1 MRFLV
6 LQHIACEHPAIFRK
20 FLAADGISWDAVS
33 LDTGQTI
40 PSLEGYDALW
50 VMGGPMDVWD
60 VEDHPWL
67 IEEKRAIRRWVR
79 ELDRP
84 FLGLCLGHQLLAD
97 AMAGTCGPQRP
108 SEIGILD
115 VALTPE
121 GTRDPVFAGLP
132 REFKVLQWHSVK
144 VAQPPDDAVV
154 LASSGVCGCQPM
166 RVGNRAWSMQYHVEI
181 EPDTITEWG
190 KVPAYA
196 EALGARTALGSRQ
209 DGRGCCPVHAKL
221 RGKRANALPQFYA
234 ADAALTDK
242 SINDFVDRCLARR

>member
-1 MRFLV
+1 
-6 LQHIACEHPAIFRK
+6 
-20 FLAADGISWDAVS
+20 
-33 LDTGQTI
+33 
-40 PSLEGYDALW
+40 
-50 VMGGPMDVWD
+50 MDVWD

-84 FLGLCLGHQLLAD
+84 FLGQCLGHELLAD

-108 SEIGILD
+108 SEIGIPD

-154 LASSGVCGCQPM
+154 SRVQAFAAASRCASAIAHGACNITSRLSPIRSRNGAKCRPM
-166 RVGNRAWSMQYHVEI
+166 PRLWAH
-181 EPDTITEWG
+181 
-190 KVPAYA
+190 
-196 EALGARTALGSRQ
+196 
-209 DGRGCCPVHAKL
+209 
-221 RGKRANALPQFYA
+221 
-234 ADAALTDK
+234 
-242 SINDFVDRCLARR
+242 ARRWALDRMAAAAAPYMQSFEENAQTLYRNFMLQMRR

>member
-1 MRFLV
+1 
-6 LQHIACEHPAIFRK
+6 
-20 FLAADGISWDAVS
+20 
-33 LDTGQTI
+33 
-40 PSLEGYDALW
+40 
-50 VMGGPMDVWD
+50 MDVWD

-154 LASSGVCGCQPM
+154 LASSGVCGCQAM

-181 EPDTITEWG
+181 EPDTIAEWG

-196 EALGARTALGSRQ
+196 EALERTHGAGALDRMAAAAAPYMQSFEENAQTLYRNFMQ
-209 DGRGCCPVHAKL
+209 QVRG
-221 RGKRANALPQFYA
+221 
-234 ADAALTDK
+234 
-242 SINDFVDRCLARR
+242 